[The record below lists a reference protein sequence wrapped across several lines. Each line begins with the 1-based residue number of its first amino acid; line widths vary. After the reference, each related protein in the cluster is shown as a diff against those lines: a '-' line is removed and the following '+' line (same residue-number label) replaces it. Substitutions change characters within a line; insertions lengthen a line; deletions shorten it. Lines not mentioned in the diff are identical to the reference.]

1 MKHAALIFL
10 LVLSASAQ
18 PLLAVEPKA
27 KPNVLFIAVDDLNHW
42 VGYLGRNE
50 QVKTPNLDRLARRG
64 VRFTRSYCASPLCNP
79 SRTAL
84 LSGLRPSTSGVYGNF
99 QDWRDAIPEN
109 LTLPT
114 TFRKNGY
121 FVAGAGKVYD
131 DSVRRES
138 EWEAYL
144 AKGPKDP
151 PPKEKDP
158 GVGGNRTLIGGQRIR
173 FAPLDYPEMDLRDYC
188 TVSWVL
194 EQLNR
199 KHDRPF
205 FLACGLVKPHLPWYV
220 PRKYYDLYPLD
231 QIVLPKVLDTDL
243 DDVPPVG
250 VQMATTYFVAGAKIY
265 QSVHDDILKWGRWK
279 EAVQGYLAA
288 ISFCDA
294 MVGRLIDGLD
304 RSPYR
309 DNTVIVLWSDHGF
322 HLGEKRHWEKC
333 TLWEEGTRAPLIWVV
348 PELTKADGVCQRT
361 VDFMSVYPTL
371 TDVCGLPTPKHVE
384 GESIRPLLANPDAP
398 WDRPARTT
406 FEFNNHAVRTE
417 QCRYIRY
424 HDGGEELYD
433 ETKDPLEWT
442 NLAAKPEYAA
452 VKKDL
457 AKWLPKVNT
466 PPRPNTIPPPRG
478 EPGAK
483 SGPGAGR

>member
-1 MKHAALIFL
+1 MKHLALTFL
-10 LVLSASAQ
+10 LVLAASAS
-18 PLLAVEPKA
+18 PLLAAEPESKA
-27 KPNVLFIAVDDLNHW
+27 KPNVLFIAIDDLNHW
-42 VGYLGRNE
+42 VGYLGRNQ

-64 VRFTRSYCASPLCNP
+64 VRFTHSYCASPLCNP

-84 LSGLRPSTSGVYGNF
+84 LSGLRPSTSGVYGNGH
-99 QDWRDAIPEN
+99 DWRKAVPES

-121 FVAGAGKVYD
+121 FVAGGGKVYHD
-131 DSVRRES
+131 QLRRDS
-138 EWEAYL
+138 EWDVYL
-144 AKGPKDP
+144 PIGGDDPQPKGGNI
-151 PPKEKDP
+151 
-158 GVGGNRTLIGGQRIR
+158 GVGGSRDSRRPQPIG
-173 FAPLDYPEMDLRDYC
+173 FAPLDCADKDMQDYR
-188 TVSWVL
+188 TVSWAL

-205 FLACGLVKPHLPWYV
+205 FLACGLYKPHLPWYV

-231 QIVLPKVLDTDL
+231 KIILPKVLDTDL

-250 VQMATTYFVAGAKIY
+250 VKLATNPPDHEA
-265 QSVHDDILKWGRWK
+265 ILKSGRWK

-304 RSPYR
+304 QSPSK
-309 DNTVIVLWSDHGF
+309 DNTVIVLWGDHGW
-322 HLGEKRHWEKC
+322 HLGEKLHWRKS
-333 TLWEEGTRAPLIWVV
+333 TLWEEATRAPLIWVV
-348 PELTKADGVCQRT
+348 PGLTKADGVCQRT
-361 VDFMSVYPTL
+361 VDFMSIYPTL

-406 FEFNNHAVRTE
+406 FQFNNHAVRTE
-417 QCRYIRY
+417 KWRYIRY

-442 NLAAKPEYAA
+442 NLAAKPEYAE

-466 PPRPNTIPPPRG
+466 PPRPNTVPQRSDK
-478 EPGAK
+478 PGAK
-483 SGPGAGR
+483 AGPGPGQ

>member
-1 MKHAALIFL
+1 MKPSALIFL
-10 LVLSASAQ
+10 LVLSASAP

-64 VRFTRSYCASPLCNP
+64 VRFTHSYCASPLCNP

-84 LSGLRPSTSGVYGNF
+84 LSGLRPSTSGVYGNGH
-99 QDWRDAIPEN
+99 DWREAIPKS
-109 LTLPT
+109 LTLTT

-121 FVAGAGKVYD
+121 FVAGAGKIYHD
-131 DSVRRES
+131 QFRRDS

-144 AKGPKDP
+144 SKGRDDP
-151 PPKEKDP
+151 QPKEKDL
-158 GVGGNRTLIGGQRIR
+158 GVGGNRDRRPQPIR
-173 FAPLDYPEMDLRDYC
+173 FAPLDCPDKDLPDYRS
-188 TVSWVL
+188 VSWVL

-205 FLACGLVKPHLPWYV
+205 FLACGLYKPHLPWYV
-220 PRKYYDLYPLD
+220 PRKYYDRYSLD
-231 QIVLPKVLDTDL
+231 KIILPKVLDTDL

-250 VQMATTYFVAGAKIY
+250 VQLATNLGD
-265 QSVHDDILKWGRWK
+265 HDAMLKSGRWK

-304 RSPYR
+304 RSSYK
-309 DNTVIVLWSDHGF
+309 DNTVIVLWGDHGW
-322 HLGEKRHWEKC
+322 HLGEKSHWRKS
-333 TLWEEGTRAPLIWVV
+333 TLWEEATRAPLIWVV
-348 PELTKADGVCQRT
+348 PGLTKADGVCQRT

-384 GESIRPLLANPDAP
+384 GESIRPLLANPDAR

-406 FEFNNHAVRTE
+406 FQFNNHAVRTE
-417 QCRYIRY
+417 KWRYIRY

-442 NLAAKPEYAA
+442 NLAAKAEYAD

-457 AKWLPKVNT
+457 ATWLPKRNT
-466 PPRPNTIPPPRG
+466 PPRTKPSPQGNSKP
-478 EPGAK
+478 
-483 SGPGAGR
+483 